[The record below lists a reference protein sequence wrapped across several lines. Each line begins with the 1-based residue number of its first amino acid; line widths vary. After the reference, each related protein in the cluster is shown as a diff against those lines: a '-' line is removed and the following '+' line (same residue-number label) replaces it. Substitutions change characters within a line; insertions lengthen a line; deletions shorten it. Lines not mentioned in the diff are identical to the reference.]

1 MPSQGG
7 SRNKSLLSPGP
18 LGMSEMALG
27 PDRGRGSGLERA
39 KETEKVR
46 SADT

>member
-1 MPSQGG
+1 MASSGG
-7 SRNKSLLSPGP
+7 SRNESLLSPGP

-27 PDRGRGSGLERA
+27 PGKGRGSGLERA

-46 SADT
+46 SADA